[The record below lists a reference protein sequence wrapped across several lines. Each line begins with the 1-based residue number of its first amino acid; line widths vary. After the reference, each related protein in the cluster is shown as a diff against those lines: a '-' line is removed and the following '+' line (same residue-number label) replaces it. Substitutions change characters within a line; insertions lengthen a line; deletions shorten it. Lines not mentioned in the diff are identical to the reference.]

1 MLRKSV
7 SLRGSRLGF
16 TLVELLV
23 VIAIIGILV
32 GLLLPAVQ
40 AAREAARRTQCINNM
55 KQQALA
61 MHNHHDTF
69 KRFPAAHQIG
79 KTWYSTRQRQDPPGG
94 MRTTSPIY
102 PREGAFMSW
111 TLKIAPFIES
121 SSFYDNWNLAAWP
134 WWQYLPNTSTT
145 NPLNRLNA
153 VINPTYVCPSDHRGG
168 QRDPYDQAAL
178 TSYLGVSGTSQF
190 AEAPARGQDG
200 ILYVNAGVKMG
211 HITDG
216 TSNTLMIGE
225 RPPSQ
230 SLVYG
235 WIWAGSGDFPYFGAT
250 DIVLGVNERPDTPT
264 NAPDFFR
271 PGKVN
276 DPGDLHRYH
285 FWSLH
290 AGGGNFAL
298 ADGSVRFFSYQV
310 AGPWVDVVATPTAVP
325 TPIQA
330 MSTRSGGEVS
340 TAND

>member
-69 KRFPAAHQIG
+69 KRFPSAHQIG

-111 TLKIAPFIES
+111 TLKISPFIEA

-134 WWQYLPNTSTT
+134 WWQYLPNTSDQSSEPIECSNQSNLCLSIGSPWWST
-145 NPLNRLNA
+145 R
-153 VINPTYVCPSDHRGG
+153 
-168 QRDPYDQAAL
+168 PYDQAAL
-178 TSYLGVSGTSQF
+178 TSYLVFLEQASSL
-190 AEAPARGQDG
+190 R
-200 ILYVNAGVKMG
+200 LLLVVK
-211 HITDG
+211 T
-216 TSNTLMIGE
+216 
-225 RPPSQ
+225 
-230 SLVYG
+230 V
-235 WIWAGSGDFPYFGAT
+235 
-250 DIVLGVNERPDTPT
+250 
-264 NAPDFFR
+264 FF
-271 PGKVN
+271 
-276 DPGDLHRYH
+276 
-285 FWSLH
+285 
-290 AGGGNFAL
+290 
-298 ADGSVRFFSYQV
+298 
-310 AGPWVDVVATPTAVP
+310 
-325 TPIQA
+325 
-330 MSTRSGGEVS
+330 MSTL
-340 TAND
+340 A